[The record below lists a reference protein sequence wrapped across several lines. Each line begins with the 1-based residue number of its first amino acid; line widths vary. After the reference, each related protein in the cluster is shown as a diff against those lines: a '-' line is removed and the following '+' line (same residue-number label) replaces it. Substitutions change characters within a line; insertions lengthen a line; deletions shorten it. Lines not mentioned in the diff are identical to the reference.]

1 MPFTQPRKCLT
12 AKEAAQIL
20 GGRANRE
27 TVIRLIQRGEMRG
40 KKLGQEWR
48 ILPEWVY
55 EYIEKTEAP
64 K

>member
-1 MPFTQPRKCLT
+1 MAFTQPRKCLT

-40 KKLGQEWR
+40 KKLGREWR
-48 ILPEWVY
+48 ILPEWVE
-55 EYIEKTEAP
+55 EYLNRPDEP
-64 K
+64 R